1 MWILKPFSRRWVI
14 PTILVIAGMVFL
26 ARLGFWQLDR
36 LEQRR
41 AFNVQV
47 ANQWRQEPFDVNRN
61 ELPAELSDLEYR
73 RVVAT
78 GAFDYGR
85 QVVLSNQTRSG
96 SPGVVLVTPLVL
108 DDGRAVLVARGW
120 VPFAQSTP
128 EFWPQYEEPAGAPV
142 VGLLQESQ
150 LLPSGEAPPVPPEP
164 QQEWYQ
170 INVDAIQ
177 AQMPYELLP
186 VFILQLPEEGRPY
199 DALPFRE
206 EPLQLTEG
214 NHLSYAVQWF
224 TFAAIL
230 GFGYL
235 QFIRYHERREQRLKE
250 AEQAGM
256 LESQEILDGL
266 PQPKGHA

>member
-1 MWILKPFSRRWVI
+1 MLILRPFSRRWLI
-14 PTILVIAGMVFL
+14 PTILVLAGMVFL
-26 ARLGFWQLDR
+26 ARLGAWQLDR

-41 AFNVQV
+41 AFNVKV
-47 ANQWRQEPFDVNRN
+47 ASQWRQEPFDVNRN
-61 ELPAELSDLEYR
+61 DLPADLTELEYR
-73 RVVAT
+73 RVVAD
-78 GAFDYGR
+78 GVFDYGR
-85 QVVLSNQTRSG
+85 QVLLSNQTRSG

-128 EFWPQYEEPAGAPV
+128 EYWSQYDEPAGAPV
-142 VGLLQESQ
+142 IGLLQETQ
-150 LLPSGEAPPVPPEP
+150 LLPSGDAPPIPQEP
-164 QQEWYQ
+164 QQEWYR

-186 VFILQLPEEGRPY
+186 VFILQLPEDGRPY

-214 NHLSYAVQWF
+214 NHLGYAIQWF

-235 QFIRYHERREQRLKE
+235 QLIRYHERREQRLQQ
-250 AEQAGM
+250 AERDGL
-256 LESQEILDGL
+256 LEPQETLNNL
-266 PQPKGHA
+266 PQPKGHV